1 MAGSSPWRLPV
12 LGLVLAAL
20 LAGAGYLAGR
30 LLQPEVT
37 SQPVLE
43 LATAARCEPIGRE
56 CSVGAADADA
66 GMRVGLRLAGPVTPL
81 QPFAV
86 EVTARGTPRPVTA
99 VHADFIMVGMDMGM
113 NRYRL
118 ERAVDAGDSAPWRG
132 RSTLPVC
139 SADRLDWVAVVT
151 VETAEGAYR
160 ARFPF
165 RATPPR

>member
-1 MAGSSPWRLPV
+1 MAGSAWRLPA

-20 LAGAGYLAGR
+20 LAGTGYLAGR

-37 SQPVLE
+37 SQPVVE
-43 LATAARCEPIGRE
+43 LATATGCEPIGRA
-56 CSVGAADADA
+56 CSVGADS
-66 GMRVGLRLAGPVTPL
+66 GMRVGLRLASPVTPL

-86 EVTARGTPRPVTA
+86 EVTAQGTPRPVTA
-99 VHADFIMVGMDMGM
+99 VHVDFIMVGMDMGM

-118 ERAVDAGDSAPWRG
+118 DRASDAEASSSWRG

-151 VETAEGAYR
+151 VETDSGAYR

-165 RATPPR
+165 RAIPPR